1 MLLPL
6 IAKAQN
12 YDAYIDGIY
21 YNFNKTTKKATKKK
35 KEADDVPTICPVCG
49 KGHVIKGK
57 TAWGCSRWKEG
68 CTYRKPFDE

>member
-1 MLLPL
+1 MALEQPEEPKEK
-6 IAKAQN
+6 AKGKAKE
-12 YDAYIDGIY
+12 
-21 YNFNKTTKKATKKK
+21 KTTKKATKKK